1 MRKVSDKVLE
11 FDRSF
16 VQELMNQPA
25 TNSTNMRIA
34 KEMSSSQNEVEKA
47 MILNQ
52 AKNIMLGTQ
61 EVQKVFLGSQLIW
74 QRQSGF
80 LPLDFIRTTNCQYF
94 DTGYVPNEN
103 TRIECEVMLL
113 GNYDSWPQALFGN
126 SSVSINYNR
135 GSGSHSLEL
144 EWGRQS
150 ASSAN
155 DFPWYQKIKIVLDKN
170 SLSWYDKNGTLIQSI
185 STPSGTDFRNDTL
198 WVGCTKHGTSVFNF
212 GEFCLYSFKIYENNQ
227 MIKNFIPVKRWSDNT
242 AGMLDTLTNQ
252 FYPDEAG
259 TEPFKSSVFEDNF
272 QAVSSVQTDGNAYI
286 DTLFVPTVNTR
297 IVLDSIPNTA
307 ERYGA
312 SMLLFGSA
320 YNVSNLP
327 SVWIFL
333 TRTDDDDREGCL
345 ARGGLGNSM
354 YEARLGDVDL
364 QTRCTITAEGRQ
376 VTFSYPGGTTVQ
388 KSVSDQIAIADSIN
402 TLYLFSANFSPAN
415 PGAKSSTLFYSC
427 QIYENNVLIR
437 DFIPAKQTADN
448 RLVLFDRVLKIPF
461 YPIGGNFS

>member
-1 MRKVSDKVLE
+1 
-11 FDRSF
+11 
-16 VQELMNQPA
+16 
-25 TNSTNMRIA
+25 
-34 KEMSSSQNEVEKA
+34 

-52 AKNIMLGTQ
+52 ANNIMLGNQ

-74 QRQSGF
+74 QRQSRF

-113 GNYDSWPQALFGN
+113 GNYDSWSQALFGN
-126 SSVSINYNR
+126 NSVSINYNR

-150 ASSAN
+150 TSSAN

-198 WVGCTKHGTSVFNF
+198 WVGCEKRGSSVFNF

-227 MIKNFIPVKRWSDNT
+227 IVMNFIPVKRWSDNI

-272 QAVSSVQTDGNAYI
+272 QAVSSVQTDGNTYI

-333 TRTDDDDREGCL
+333 TRTDDGDREGCL

-388 KSVSDQIAIADSIN
+388 KSVSDQITIADSIN
-402 TLYLFSANFSPAN
+402 TLYLFSANFSPRPAT
-415 PGAKSSTLFYSC
+415 KSSTLFYSC

-448 RLVLFDRVLKIPF
+448 RLVLFDRVLEIPF
-461 YPIGGNFS
+461 YPIGGNFLSEEND

>member
-1 MRKVSDKVLE
+1 
-11 FDRSF
+11 
-16 VQELMNQPA
+16 
-25 TNSTNMRIA
+25 
-34 KEMSSSQNEVEKA
+34 

-113 GNYDSWPQALFGN
+113 GNYDYWPQALFGN
-126 SSVSINYNR
+126 NYVEINYNN
-135 GSGSHSLEL
+135 GSGSHYLQL
-144 EWGRQS
+144 TWGGQS

-227 MIKNFIPVKRWSDNT
+227 MIKNFIPVKRRSDNI

-272 QAVSSVQTDGNAYI
+272 QVVSSVQTDGNAYI
-286 DTLFVPTVNTR
+286 DTSFVPTVNTR

-333 TRTDDDDREGCL
+333 TRTDDGDREGCL